1 MGFIAL
7 TDYQPLEEGV
17 HNFKIVEINF
27 KEEYMKLSITLRTK
41 YGAETY
47 LNFNFIG
54 NDGKP
59 NEVAN
64 RIFSFFARTALHDK
78 EAKQVDPETLVGRFV
93 QATATKRTYTNKDG
107 EEKTAFDLKN
117 FKEINGYEDAVE
129 PAGVDLASLIGG

>member
-17 HNFKIVEINF
+17 HNFKIVEVNF

-41 YGAETY
+41 FGADTY

-78 EAKQVDPETLVGRFV
+78 EAKQVDPETLIGRFV

-107 EEKTAFDLKN
+107 EEKYAFDLKN

>member
-17 HNFKIVEINF
+17 HNFKIVAVDF
-27 KEEYMKLSITLRTK
+27 KEEFMKLSITLRTK
-41 YGAETY
+41 FGAETY
-47 LNFNFIG
+47 INFNFLG

-64 RIFSFFARTALHDK
+64 RIFSFFARTALHNK
-78 EAKQVDPETLVGRFV
+78 EAKQVDPDALVGCYI

-117 FKEINGYEDAVE
+117 YKEIDGFNDEIE
-129 PAGVDLASLIGG
+129 PAGVDLASLL

>member
-17 HNFKIVEINF
+17 HNFKIVAVDF
-27 KEEYMKLSITLRTK
+27 KEEFMKLSITLRTK
-41 YGAETY
+41 FGAETFI
-47 LNFNFIG
+47 NFNFIG

-78 EAKQVDPETLVGRFV
+78 EAKQVDPETLIGRYI
-93 QATATKRTYTNKDG
+93 QATATKRVYTNKDG

-117 FKEINGYEDAVE
+117 YKEINGYEDAVE
-129 PAGVDLASLIGG
+129 PVGVDLASLI

>member
-7 TDYQPLEEGV
+7 TDYQPLEEGT
-17 HNFKIVEINF
+17 HNFKIVAVDF

-59 NEVAN
+59 NDVAN

-78 EAKQVDPETLVGRFV
+78 EAKQVDPETLVGRYV
-93 QATATKRTYTNKDG
+93 QATASKRTYTNKDG
-107 EEKTAFDLKN
+107 EEKVAFDLKG
-117 FKEINGYEDAVE
+117 FKEINGYEDAT
-129 PAGVDLASLIGG
+129 PAAGVDLASLIGG

>member
-17 HNFKIVEINF
+17 HNFKIVEVNF

-41 YGAETY
+41 YGADTY

-78 EAKQVDPETLVGRFV
+78 EAKQVDPETLVGKFV
-93 QATATKRTYTNKDG
+93 QATATKRVYTNKDG
-107 EEKTAFDLKN
+107 DEKVAFDLKN

>member
-17 HNFKIVEINF
+17 HNFKIVAVDF
-27 KEEYMKLSITLRTK
+27 KEDFMKLSITLRTK

-47 LNFNFIG
+47 VNFNFLG

-78 EAKQVDPETLVGRFV
+78 DVKQVDPETLVGRYV
-93 QATATKRTYTNKDG
+93 QATASKRTYTNKDG
-107 EEKTAFDLKN
+107 EEKTAFDIKN
-117 FKEINGYEDAVE
+117 FKEINGFDDEIASS
-129 PAGVDLASLIGG
+129 GVDLASLIGG

>member
-17 HNFKIVEINF
+17 HNFKIVEVNF

>member
-1 MGFIAL
+1 MAFIAL

-17 HNFKIVEINF
+17 HNFKIVAVDY
-27 KEEYMKLSITLRTK
+27 KEDFMKLSITLRTK
-41 YGAETY
+41 FGAETY
-47 LNFNFIG
+47 VNFNFLG

-78 EAKQVDPETLVGRFV
+78 DVKQVDPETLVGRYV

-107 EEKTAFDLKN
+107 EEKTAFDIKN
-117 FKEINGYEDAVE
+117 FKEINGFDDEIAT
-129 PAGVDLASLIGG
+129 AGVDLASLIGG

>member
-17 HNFKIVEINF
+17 HNFKIVAVDF
-27 KEEYMKLSITLRTK
+27 KEDFMKLSITLRTK

-47 LNFNFIG
+47 VNFNFLG

-78 EAKQVDPETLVGRFV
+78 DVKQVDPETLVGRYV
-93 QATATKRTYTNKDG
+93 QATASKRTYTNKDG
-107 EEKTAFDLKN
+107 EEKTAFDIKN
-117 FKEINGYEDAVE
+117 FKEINGFDDEVASS
-129 PAGVDLASLIGG
+129 GVDLASLIGG